1 MRTTIIILA
10 ILTLIG
16 CKDNEEKTVSK
27 NDRLEFIPEPDKD
40 LREKYEQQQKNSL
53 TTNSSYQEFMGEELK
68 PIRKKL
74 RPLSNRQ
81 EWTAIDKRK
90 IETKSAN
97 GVAVYYFLQ
106 DELKKVRFLQNTEN
120 TDRLIEYYLENGSL
134 FFVFEKQTDKLELK
148 NDPEN
153 YEPYEDSL
161 FFKNDE
167 LIRIKSNMD
176 CGAPFAEDYR
186 KKIQEDL
193 NTEFEMLFNRLKK

>member
-167 LIRIKSNMD
+167 LIKIKSNMD

-193 NTEFEMLFNRLKK
+193 NTEFVMLFNRLKK